1 MTKTIVTPFEYQTEI
16 LVMMDDWYNTEEY
29 PSLETY
35 FNNHYT
41 AINLSRAFVDDYV
54 ALEGVTDDY
63 YKKVEE
69 AYSALLDEFGIQEG
83 RGFRDFLEFHKALE
97 EKIGGK

>member
-1 MTKTIVTPFEYQTEI
+1 MTKVIVTPFEYQTEI

-29 PSLETY
+29 TSLEPF
-35 FNNHYT
+35 FNEHYT
-41 AINLSRAFVDDYV
+41 AINLSRAFVDEYV
-54 ALEGVTDDY
+54 TLDGVTDDY

-69 AYSALLDEFGIQEG
+69 AFAALLDEFGIVEG
-83 RGFRDFLEFHKALE
+83 RGFRDYTEFHQALE